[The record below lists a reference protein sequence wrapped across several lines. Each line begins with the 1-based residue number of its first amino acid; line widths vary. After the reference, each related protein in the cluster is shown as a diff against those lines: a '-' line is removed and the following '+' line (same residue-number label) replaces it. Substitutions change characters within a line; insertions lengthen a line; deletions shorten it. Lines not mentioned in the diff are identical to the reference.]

1 MICNQS
7 DPPVERWF
15 SRGCL
20 MLGLFV
26 SHLLRSQV
34 RDQSGKGRRRHLRQ
48 SPCQVTETG
57 NAPESLSTQEKMQYN
72 NMFICL

>member
-1 MICNQS
+1 MS
-7 DPPVERWF
+7 
-15 SRGCL
+15 
-20 MLGLFV
+20 GLFV

-57 NAPESLSTQEKMQYN
+57 NAPDFFATQEKMQYN
-72 NMFICL
+72 YVYMFVIFCEKCDVLWKFGFLTS